1 MLSNKSRTRQ
11 RRCCNTLHTFEQIHL
26 YQTRK
31 IMLTNKF
38 WHLTGTV
45 LLTSLLTCCAA
56 PEASPGAA
64 KSTVAANG
72 KPAPKICTTNY
83 ITGSHVQTQTV
94 CATEEERAAAQEQA
108 DNALSDIRMHSGQ
121 SSKGGN

>member
-1 MLSNKSRTRQ
+1 VR
-11 RRCCNTLHTFEQIHL
+11 HTFDQIHH

-31 IMLTNKF
+31 IMSTNKF

-72 KPAPKICTTNY
+72 KPAPKVCTTNY

-94 CATEEERAAAQEQA
+94 CATEEERAAAQDQTE
-108 DNALSDIRMHSGQ
+108 NTWTDIRVHGAQ
-121 SSKGGN
+121 QK